1 MTTNI
6 CRRQRC
12 GKMADAEIMPVK
24 ECKSEPLSISYHYVA
39 VTSGIPSNTPLL
51 HISYSARRRRQHYNF
66 NIVQGNDDGMFM
78 LKQPSMY
85 HPRAKL
91 VVAGDLMGPS
101 THVVKIDMSTYHPSG
116 RMRDSRMLTV
126 TIYVSMYNFWIFNSR
141 NLKNKTCNGIRTY
154 STAVFNSKH
163 LTESLNW

>member
-1 MTTNI
+1 
-6 CRRQRC
+6 
-12 GKMADAEIMPVK
+12 MADEDIMTVR

-66 NIVQGNDDGMFM
+66 NIVQGNEDGMFM
-78 LKQPSMY
+78 LKQPSVY

-91 VVAGDLMGPS
+91 VVAGDLIGPS

-126 TIYVSMYNFWIFNSR
+126 TIYVSMYHF
-141 NLKNKTCNGIRTY
+141 
-154 STAVFNSKH
+154 
-163 LTESLNW
+163 